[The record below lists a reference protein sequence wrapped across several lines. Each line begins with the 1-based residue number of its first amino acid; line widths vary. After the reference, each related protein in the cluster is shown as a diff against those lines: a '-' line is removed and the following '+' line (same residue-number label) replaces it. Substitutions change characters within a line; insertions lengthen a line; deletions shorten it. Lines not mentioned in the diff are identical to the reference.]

1 MYIAL
6 GVCLLLAEQVFAVM
20 WIDLLVMLRK
30 TKLIIIAIAGT
41 PTLKIKLN
49 LL

>member
-1 MYIAL
+1 MYVAL

-30 TKLIIIAIAGT
+30 TKLIIIR
-41 PTLKIKLN
+41 KILRDFYTAFTV
-49 LL
+49 